1 MRSSLY
7 CPAMS
12 KKAAQLLVERLIQWR
27 VDTIFALPG
36 DGINGIYE
44 ALRVYQDQI
53 RVVQVR
59 HEEAATHVTLLLESL
74 GEVRVVS
81 CLQSEWDRAEPDL
94 GDLLARALP
103 AGASR
108 GVGGG
113 VEPERAEDL

>member
-1 MRSSLY
+1 
-7 CPAMS
+7 MS
-12 KKAAQLLVERLIQWR
+12 AHEYTA
-27 VDTIFALPG
+27 P
-36 DGINGIYE
+36 DGRTWTFRRRPE
-44 ALRVYQDQI
+44 
-53 RVVQVR
+53 VR

-81 CLQSEWDRAEPDL
+81 CLQSEWERTEPDL

-113 VEPERAEDL
+113 GEPERAEDL